1 MATVTGMMINGKQ
14 SFLDYDVTKAF
25 SAFTFP
31 GFNVEAVMASQRKN
45 VEAFTQANQLAIE
58 GVQALARRQVELARE
73 AFEGA
78 PALFKELSQPVAPQE
93 RIANSS
99 ELVKATF
106 ERNLATAK
114 ELGEL
119 VTKANTEAFHV
130 LTKRFTESFEE
141 LKEVAAKAA

>member
-1 MATVTGMMINGKQ
+1 MINGNK

-25 SAFTFP
+25 STFAFP

-58 GVQALARRQVELARE
+58 GVQAFARRQVEIARE
-73 AFEGA
+73 AFERA
-78 PALFKELSQPVAPQE
+78 PDFFKELSQPVAPQE
-93 RIANSS
+93 RIAKNA
-99 ELVKATF
+99 EIAKATF
-106 ERNLATAK
+106 EKNIATAK
-114 ELGEL
+114 ELGAL
-119 VTKANTEAFHV
+119 VTKANVEAFEV

>member
-1 MATVTGMMINGKQ
+1 MINGKQ

-25 SAFTFP
+25 SAFAFP
-31 GFNVEAVMASQRKN
+31 GFSVEAVMASQRKN

-78 PALFKELSQPVAPQE
+78 PAFFKELSQPVAPQE
-93 RIANSS
+93 
-99 ELVKATF
+99 
-106 ERNLATAK
+106 
-114 ELGEL
+114 LGEL
-119 VTKANTEAFHV
+119 VTKANAEAFEV